1 MRIKVLKL
9 LIFGLVALAW
19 SRPAQ
24 AQNAEWAAKMFEK
37 LEQDFGVVPSGADLK
52 YRLKITNK
60 YQQTVH
66 IAGIASAC
74 GCTAAKAAK
83 DTLLS
88 DESTFIEITMNTR
101 KIVHHKETS
110 LTITFDQPLFA
121 TVRIPVKAFVNP
133 QVLVSPGAAEFG
145 SIVRGKDELRKLA
158 VIYNTPGRSITSTTS
173 QNPNVATKLVEAFRD
188 AAGVHYELQVTIK
201 GTAPLG
207 ELRDQ
212 AILATN
218 DPANPSIPVLVEA
231 RVEGQY
237 SVTPEFVSF
246 ATLAPGE
253 RRTMNIVVRSNNKK
267 AFLIEKIESEKTAG
281 TFEIRLPKEAKT
293 IHILPLTMIAPAEP
307 GTLTEEFTI
316 TIGGSSEPVTLKAVG
331 KIVPRAG
338 TPAPAPAGVP
348 VATPV
353 PANP

>member
-1 MRIKVLKL
+1 MRINMLKL
-9 LIFGLVALAW
+9 LAFGLAALGW

-24 AQNAEWAAKMFEK
+24 AQNTEWAAKMFEK

-66 IAGIASAC
+66 IASIASEC

-83 DTLLS
+83 DTLAS
-88 DESTFIEITMNTR
+88 EESTFIEITMNTR

-110 LTITFDQPLFA
+110 LTITFNQPLFA
-121 TVRIPVKAFVNP
+121 VVRIPVKAFVNP
-133 QVLVSPGAAEFG
+133 EILVSPGAAEFG
-145 SIVRGKDELRKLA
+145 SIVKGKDELRKLS
-158 VIYNTPGRSITSTTS
+158 VIYNTRGRSITSTTS
-173 QNPNVATKLVEAFRD
+173 QNPNIAAKLVEAFRD

-212 AILATN
+212 VVLATN
-218 DPANPSIPVLVEA
+218 DPANPTIPVLVEA
-231 RVEGQY
+231 RVEGEF

-246 ATLAPGE
+246 ATLAPGD
-253 RRTMNIVVRSNNKK
+253 RRTMNIVVRNNNKK
-267 AFLIEKIESEKTAG
+267 TFLIDKIESEKTAG
-281 TFEIRLPKEAKT
+281 TFEIRLSKEAKT
-293 IHILPLTMIAPAEP
+293 THILPLTMIAPTEP

-316 TIGGSSEPVTLKAVG
+316 TIKGSTEPITFKAYG

-348 VATPV
+348 AGTPV